1 MEQRE
6 FFILFGEI
14 LKMKNLIETFD
25 QFGDERHPQIITDR
39 DLQDYQG
46 HYVEL
51 YEIFRRRRDSE
62 KTDISDD
69 LIYQAELVAQVSY
82 DIDYIIEL
90 VNQYRAAAG
99 QPGQRQRRENIIRA
113 IRMNE
118 TLRSKKDLIEEFLNR
133 VDSHDPNLPAW
144 PVYVRYRLQR
154 DVAELIDAE
163 KLKDKLARAFIQK
176 MFKRGYVLSAGTELS
191 EILPPISRFKGNL
204 YAETRERVEQRLK
217 RLLERYIDIFIEE
230 ELGGE

>member
-1 MEQRE
+1 M
-6 FFILFGEI
+6 
-14 LKMKNLIETFD
+14 
-25 QFGDERHPQIITDR
+25 
-39 DLQDYQG
+39 
-46 HYVEL
+46 
-51 YEIFRRRRDSE
+51 
-62 KTDISDD
+62 
-69 LIYQAELVAQVSY
+69 VAQVSY

-191 EILPPISRFKGNL
+191 EILPPISRFRGTSTPRRASGSSSGSSGCWSATSISSSRRSSAGSEFK
-204 YAETRERVEQRLK
+204 AIK
-217 RLLERYIDIFIEE
+217 
-230 ELGGE
+230 